1 MIDVESQIYTPI
13 VEALRAQFPGI
24 LVSGEYVNAPTRFP
38 YVSLVEQ
45 DNYTTEAHI
54 DSGDTERFSTL
65 MYEVNVYSDKAG
77 GKKSVCRKSCGLW
90 TISCTPRISGVFLY
104 PRFPIWR
111 TQQST
116 VWLPDTRLKRTEPL
130 FIGGK

>member
-13 VEALRAQFPGI
+13 AEALRAQFPGI
-24 LVSGEYVNAPTRFP
+24 
-38 YVSLVEQ
+38 
-45 DNYTTEAHI
+45 
-54 DSGDTERFSTL
+54 
-65 MYEVNVYSDKAG
+65 
-77 GKKSVCRKSCGLW
+77 
-90 TISCTPRISGVFLY
+90 CTPRISGVLLC

-116 VWLPDTRLKRTEPL
+116 VWLPDTRQKRTEPL